1 MRPIASKQSSLR
13 YPLNDVLGTE
23 GQVRLLRLLATEKE
37 NPIAPPEAAE
47 RTGLTESGARKAL
60 RRLAR
65 TGIVERVGTGRT
77 CRYALSRKGGLA
89 ERIARLFES
98 EIRSAD
104 ALLQRIRIA
113 IRRLHQPPR
122 MAWVH
127 RFPEW
132 EGDPMVV
139 GVSHDVEPFGPILRQ
154 LKQELIDVQGEFG
167 VDIELRFLTQAQ
179 LADVDWTRVAPLVGT
194 PLADSPG
201 ETEPEEDHRVP
212 EGEHGGLNQTETA
225 FAGPEASENGGN
237 GETARRLNPRSPE
250 FAGALAS
257 ILNENFSLLRRAR
270 AYLDDQ
276 LSSRHDGNGHDFWEW
291 RKILDTYP
299 LPRLLNFLQSSSP
312 RAVRLRQCSPFAA
325 VLTDEERAR
334 MGELLETMH

>member
-23 GQVRLLRLLATEKE
+23 GQVRLLRVLATEKE
-37 NPIAPPEAAE
+37 HPIAPPEAAE

-65 TGIVERVGTGRT
+65 TGIVERVGSGRT

-113 IRRLHQPPR
+113 IRRLPQPPR

-139 GVSHDVEPFGPILRQ
+139 GVSHDEEPFGPILRQ
-154 LKQELIDVQGEFG
+154 LKQELVDVQREF
-167 VDIELRFLTQAQ
+167 DIAIELRFSTQAQ
-179 LADVDWTRVAPLVGT
+179 LADVDWTHVAPLVGT
-194 PLADSPG
+194 PLADGPR
-201 ETEPEEDHRVP
+201 ETESEPEEPGV
-212 EGEHGGLNQTETA
+212 E
-225 FAGPEASENGGN
+225 GGN
-237 GETARRLNPRSPE
+237 GGMDRDGAMEEAGGSVEEASMAPRLNPRSPE

-276 LSSRHDGNGHDFWEW
+276 LSNRHDGNGHDFWEW

-299 LPRLLNFLQSSSP
+299 LPRLLNFLQSTSP
-312 RAVRLRQCSPFAA
+312 RAIRLRQCSPFAA
-325 VLTDEERAR
+325 VLTDEERAK
-334 MGELLETMH
+334 MGQLVETMH